1 MSLAGR
7 MGGYTLLVP
16 PNPRV
21 ELGSKGSTDSVDM
34 SSRLSGLCETGS
46 ALLETSDLQGILS
59 VVTDRTRRLFDGAGA
74 AVTFY
79 DPAASELLVADASGL
94 LEGTRA
100 ALYPVEGT
108 LSQVAILESRAV
120 IENDVPDEPFFEALI
135 LDPGTPRTVL
145 AVPLRERSG
154 AFGTL
159 VVAGRA
165 APGFA
170 QEDGDLLYAFGHLA
184 GLAIQ
189 NARLLGAEKAR
200 AELSDS
206 LRAESE
212 DHITILQDLHA
223 AEVAVA
229 SDLELDAVLQ
239 TVADRARDLT
249 SAEYGAM
256 GVLTPDGKELELFIT
271 SGIDEDQRQRMGGP
285 PKGLGLLGAVTHSTV
300 PIRVN
305 DMASDPRSAGMPG
318 AHPGMKSFLGVPIR
332 IGERAYGNLYLT
344 NKRGDQAFTDRD
356 ETIVSM
362 LAAQAAVSIENAR
375 QFKTLQRLLDELR
388 ETQQQRDRFYA
399 FVNHDLRN
407 ACSGVM
413 MWSERLL
420 ADATGEARDIPEKIR
435 RGSEH
440 AMRLVQDVLDLESLS
455 QGRLETWPR
464 MIVVNDLLQAA
475 MDGIHPEAEKK
486 KMRLRLKRN
495 RSNLR
500 MVADPD
506 RVLQIVT
513 NLLSNAIK
521 YSPEGTD
528 VRLEAELRREGP
540 GGPEDVER
548 WIAIGVSD
556 HGPGIPEEDQERIFG
571 EYEKGGTGRRARKG
585 MGIGLTLSRQLADY
599 MGGSL
604 TLASQP
610 GEGATFTLWMPHGR
624 EPEQRSGWIG

>member
-1 MSLAGR
+1 M
-7 MGGYTLLVP
+7 
-16 PNPRV
+16 
-21 ELGSKGSTDSVDM
+21 GSKGSTKTGDM
-34 SSRLSGLCETGS
+34 ASRLSSLCETGS
-46 ALLETSDLQGILS
+46 AILETLELQDILS
-59 VVTDRTRRLFDGAGA
+59 VVTGRTQQSFDASGA

-79 DPAASELLVADASGL
+79 EADLQELVVAGATGS
-94 LEGTRA
+94 LEGSAGTR
-100 ALYPVEGT
+100 YPVEGT
-108 LSQVAILESRAV
+108 LSMSAIDENRAV
-120 IENDVPDEPFFEALI
+120 IDNDLPDRPFFEAQVLA
-135 LDPGTPRTVL
+135 PGQPRTVL
-145 AVPLRERSG
+145 VVPLRQRQG
-154 AFGTL
+154 VLGTL
-159 VVAGRA
+159 LVVGRSVV
-165 APGFA
+165 PGFV
-170 QEDGDLLYAFGHLA
+170 QEDADLLYAFGHLA

-189 NARLLGAEKAR
+189 NARLLEAETAR
-200 AELSDS
+200 AELSNT

-212 DHITILQDLHA
+212 DHITILEDLHA

-249 SAEYGAM
+249 NAAYGAM
-256 GVLTPDGKELELFIT
+256 GVLTPDGSALELFIT
-271 SGIDEDQRQRMGGP
+271 SGIDDKQREKMGGP
-285 PKGLGLLGAVTHSTV
+285 PKGLGLLGAVTHSKD
-300 PIRVN
+300 PIRVH

-318 AHPGMKSFLGVPIR
+318 THPGMTSFLGVPIR

-344 NKRGDQAFTDRD
+344 NKEAGAAFTDRD
-356 ETIVSM
+356 ETVVSM

-388 ETQQQRDRFYA
+388 QTQQQRDRFYA

-407 ACSGVM
+407 ACSGVL

-420 ADATGEARDIPEKIR
+420 AETSGEARDIPEKIR

-475 MDGIHPEAEKK
+475 MDGIHPQAEQK

-528 VRLEAELRREGP
+528 VRLAADLNREGP
-540 GGPEDVER
+540 EAASEAER
-548 WIAIGVSD
+548 WLAISVSD
-556 HGPGIPEEDQERIFG
+556 QGPGVPLEDQERIFG
-571 EYEKGGTGRRARKG
+571 EYEKGGSGRVKRG
-585 MGIGLTLSRQLADY
+585 GVGIGLTLSRRLAEY
-599 MGGSL
+599 MGGDL
-604 TLASQP
+604 TLESTP